1 MCALK
6 RYPSANAFTGEGI
19 GYALESAEIAARLV
33 ARTIR
38 EGAPDPADAYAEA
51 LRRRYGGLGRRD
63 CGRRRWRGG
72 ARTRCRRR
80 APRRLRG
87 CRRRRRRLGE
97 RARPRRAQR
106 EQAPGH
112 DYHKR
117 RGEGGAAHDRNGSC
131 PPIRRAVRIRPE
143 AIEDVLHERPQPR
156 LLVERL
162 CDDAL
167 HRGRNGASRAHR
179 RRRLR
184 EVLLEDGVTRLRL
197 ERRHS
202 TQHLVEDDGE

>member
-1 MCALK
+1 MISSCTLTP
-6 RYPSANAFTGEGI
+6 YSYEFI
-19 GYALESAEIAARLV
+19 FFFLM
-33 ARTIR
+33 IR
-38 EGAPDPADAYAEA
+38 RP
-51 LRRRYGGLGRRD
+51 
-63 CGRRRWRGG
+63 
-72 ARTRCRRR
+72 
-80 APRRLRG
+80 PRSTLFPYTTLFRS
-87 CRRRRRRLGE
+87 
-97 RARPRRAQR
+97 
-106 EQAPGH
+106 
-112 DYHKR
+112 YHER

-184 EVLLEDGVTRLRL
+184 EVLLEDRVTRLRL